1 MNKTRIESK
10 TNESGCTYYQ
20 KCNSIVYD
28 MNNQGSFQCL
38 AIARTEE
45 QKKELESRGYL
56 AFFTPEIHGT
66 NCWILVRDKSEVD
79 FPPIQEYR
87 KKIIEMVERITDQR
101 ILKMVMSFVET
112 GYKEER
118 AGR

>member
-45 QKKELESRGYL
+45 QKKKLESRGYL

-79 FPPIQEYR
+79 FPPIQDEPKCNR
-87 KKIIEMVERITDQR
+87 C
-101 ILKMVMSFVET
+101 
-112 GYKEER
+112 
-118 AGR
+118 